1 MGRKKTVDILRFS
14 AEDEIPQDFLMS
26 VSRKKISEDF
36 TLHWHD
42 FFEIELVL
50 SGRATHLLN
59 GKEYPLG
66 RGDIFVLNPS
76 DYHGIRVI
84 EELELINI
92 MLDESLIRT
101 QLLDALLSCKRDIM
115 FTLQEEE
122 FDSVYPLFA
131 RLVEEFEA
139 GRKYK
144 EIFMKDI
151 LECIFITIARQFA
164 FAYNPSSDADKEP
177 VRRAI
182 LYIHSHFRDDLSLA
196 EAAAITGLSEKY
208 FCTLF
213 HQSVG
218 QTFKSYLNSL
228 RANYARKLLE
238 TGMLSVTEACYASGF
253 GSLSSFLREYKKN
266 FSTSPGAL
274 KRQESEMKQI

>member
-1 MGRKKTVDILRFS
+1 MFQERKFQRILRCTGT
-14 AEDEIPQDFLMS
+14 IFLKLS
-26 VSRKKISEDF
+26 F
-36 TLHWHD
+36 
-42 FFEIELVL
+42 VL
-50 SGRATHLLN
+50 SGRATHILN

-177 VRRAI
+177 VRRA
-182 LYIHSHFRDDLSLA
+182 
-196 EAAAITGLSEKY
+196 
-208 FCTLF
+208 
-213 HQSVG
+213 
-218 QTFKSYLNSL
+218 NSL
-228 RANYARKLLE
+228 RPQPFSRRF
-238 TGMLSVTEACYASGF
+238 VACGSG
-253 GSLSSFLREYKKN
+253 GDYR
-266 FSTSPGAL
+266 
-274 KRQESEMKQI
+274 SE

>member
-92 MLDESLIRT
+92 MLDESLIP
-101 QLLDALLSCKRDIM
+101 DAAARRAAE
-115 FTLQEEE
+115 LQTRHH
-122 FDSVYPLFA
+122 VYL
-131 RLVEEFEA
+131 A
-139 GRKYK
+139 GRG
-144 EIFMKDI
+144 
-151 LECIFITIARQFA
+151 
-164 FAYNPSSDADKEP
+164 
-177 VRRAI
+177 V
-182 LYIHSHFRDDLSLA
+182 
-196 EAAAITGLSEKY
+196 
-208 FCTLF
+208 
-213 HQSVG
+213 
-218 QTFKSYLNSL
+218 
-228 RANYARKLLE
+228 
-238 TGMLSVTEACYASGF
+238 
-253 GSLSSFLREYKKN
+253 
-266 FSTSPGAL
+266 
-274 KRQESEMKQI
+274 

>member
-1 MGRKKTVDILRFS
+1 MSRKKTVDILRFS
-14 AEDEIPQDFLMS
+14 AEDEIPQGVLMS
-26 VSRKKISEDF
+26 VSRKKISKDF
-36 TLHWHD
+36 KLHWHD

-50 SGRATHLLN
+50 SGKATHLLN
-59 GKEYPLG
+59 GREYPLG

-76 DYHGIRVI
+76 DYHGIHVI

-101 QLLDALLSCKRDIM
+101 QLLDALLSYKNDIM
-115 FTLQEEE
+115 FTLWADE

-139 GRKYK
+139 EHKYK

-151 LECIFITIARQFA
+151 LECIFITIARRFA
-164 FAYNPSSDADKEP
+164 FAYAPFSEPDKEP

-196 EAAAITGLSEKY
+196 EVAAITGLSEKY
-208 FCTLF
+208 FCTVF

-253 GSLSSFLREYKKN
+253 GSLSSFLREYKKS
-266 FSTSPGAL
+266 FFTLPGAL
-274 KRQESEMKQI
+274 KKRGDK